1 MTARPIK
8 AIDELNRRSLLDT
21 KQNRNFTHTEI
32 LQSMN
37 SLLHRCSR
45 KQERDEYQIPIFWL
59 PDFDQS
65 VNSRK
70 NSMGTGERTRSG
82 TGSGEAE

>member
-8 AIDELNRRSLLDT
+8 AIDELNRGSLVDT

-45 KQERDEYQIPIFWL
+45 KEERDECQL
-59 PDFDQS
+59 
-65 VNSRK
+65 K
-70 NSMGTGERTRSG
+70 LLMLM
-82 TGSGEAE
+82 EAPFLLLQLSNED